1 MDSSTLLCLF
11 SGRIEERDGEYVITI
26 PQPEVDLGTLE
37 SEETYRVGV
46 YPGVSTPSG
55 ATDCRNSTIA
65 DDDSRD
71 TRLARQ
77 RETPNPA
84 RDSSPSTS
92 SKTASQSPSTDST
105 PDQPPVTEGEQRRL
119 QIEDV
124 GDRGDGL
131 ARVGPGYVVF
141 VPDTEIGQQP
151 LVRIT
156 TVRENVAF
164 AEVVEP

>member
-11 SGRIEERDGEYVITI
+11 SGRVEERDGEYIITI
-26 PQPEVDLGTLE
+26 PQQEVDLGTLE
-37 SEETYRVGV
+37 SEEAYRVGM
-46 YPGVSTPSG
+46 YPGVSTSSG
-55 ATDCRNSTIA
+55 GTDRRDSTIA
-65 DDDSRD
+65 DADSED
-71 TRLARQ
+71 ARFARR
-77 RETPNPA
+77 RETSNPT
-84 RDSSPSTS
+84 RDSTTSTS
-92 SKTASQSPSTDST
+92 SKTASPSASTDST
-105 PDQPPVTEGEQRRL
+105 PDQPPVTEGEKRRL

-124 GDRGDGL
+124 GDQGDGL

-164 AEVVEP
+164 AEVLE